1 MDYWVL
7 QGTPESALDL
17 VTVTSYDVPNAPP
30 IEIYQGMIQRRYDN
44 ITKPNPLD
52 AGSHYVLVYLAPD
65 VLAGRRFW
73 WLIEDVQ
80 PQFEVLI
87 DVGIRVYSTADPDA
101 PLRSPVP
108 KGELVVVTGVSPD
121 KNWYK
126 IRSRRGEGW
135 ISAGLIE
142 SDAVRFLG
150 DPNDVPTII
159 PPPLP
164 ATPDGSTT
172 PGTPESEATAEPTA
186 EPSPS
191 G

>member
-1 MDYWVL
+1 MVL

-17 VTVTSYDVPNAPP
+17 VTVASYDVPNAPP

-108 KGELVVVTGVSPD
+108 KGEL
-121 KNWYK
+121 
-126 IRSRRGEGW
+126 R
-135 ISAGLIE
+135 
-142 SDAVRFLG
+142 
-150 DPNDVPTII
+150 
-159 PPPLP
+159 
-164 ATPDGSTT
+164 
-172 PGTPESEATAEPTA
+172 
-186 EPSPS
+186 
-191 G
+191 